1 MSASQTG
8 IMKGSAAS
16 DIGCSWAV
24 DQIEKDKFQDLCVRY
39 FSRKETHDEK
49 TL

>member
-1 MSASQTG
+1 L
-8 IMKGSAAS
+8 K
-16 DIGCSWAV
+16 
-24 DQIEKDKFQDLCVRY
+24 KDKFQDLCVRY